1 MLLIVRTCNP
11 GTEFNN
17 TRHNFGFDI
26 VDSIHQEF
34 EFGSFSKKFNF
45 FMQQKRF

>member
-1 MLLIVRTCNP
+1 MILISGLGNP

-34 EFGSFSKKFNF
+34 EFGSFSKATLNSHSDTPS
-45 FMQQKRF
+45 